1 MENKDQKWFE
11 SWFDTEYYHVLYKHR
26 NHQEAEQFIDTL
38 VKYLNLQPGSTVFDL
53 ACGKGRHSIELHSH
67 GLNVLGLDLSSA
79 SIEHAKQF
87 ENDELRFQVQ
97 DMRLAFGEDRFDAG
111 FNLFTSFG
119 YFGNKEEDILSLS
132 NAYKSLHSG
141 GYFVQDYINAEPIL
155 ELLPQKGEKIELLDN
170 REIQFKWKKHLDS
183 STIVKD
189 IQVDDSMNHF
199 QFQERVQVYSL
210 SELIELHEAAGF
222 QVLQV
227 FGDYH
232 LADFDAKMSPRIVLI
247 SKKSIL

>member
-26 NHQEAEQFIDTL
+26 NHQEAEQFISTL

-79 SIEHAKQF
+79 SIAYAQKF
-87 ENDELRFQVQ
+87 GNAELQFQVH
-97 DMRLAFGEDRFDAG
+97 DMRSPFGEDRFDAG

-119 YFGNKEEDILSLS
+119 YFGNSEDDILALTNS
-132 NAYKSLHSG
+132 YKSLHSG

-155 ELLPQKGEKIELLDN
+155 DLLPQKGEKIELLDN
-170 REIQFKWKKHLDS
+170 REIQFYWKKQLES
-183 STIVKD
+183 QTIVKD
-189 IQVDDSMNHF
+189 IQVTDSFKHF
-199 QFQERVQVYSL
+199 HFQERVQVYTKNQL
-210 SELIELHEAAGF
+210 TELHQAAGF
-222 QVLQV
+222 QVVHV
-227 FGDYH
+227 FGDYQ
-232 LADFDAKMSPRIVLI
+232 LGEYVAQKSPRIIII
-247 SKKSIL
+247 SKK

>member
-26 NHQEAEQFIDTL
+26 NHQEAEQFIHTL
-38 VKYLNLQPGSTVFDL
+38 VKYLNLNPGSNVFDL

-79 SIEHAKQF
+79 SIAHAQQF
-87 ENDELRFQVQ
+87 GRIGLQFQVH

-119 YFGNKEEDILSLS
+119 YFGNKEEDILALS
-132 NAYKSLHSG
+132 NAYKSLHTG

-155 ELLPQKGEKIELLDN
+155 DLLPQKGEKKELLDG
-170 REIQFKWKKHLDS
+170 REIQFSWEKHLES
-183 STIVKD
+183 RTIVKD
-189 IQVDDSMNHF
+189 IQVNDSTNHF

-227 FGDYH
+227 FGDYQ
-232 LADFDAKMSPRIVLI
+232 LSDYDAQMSPRIVLI
-247 SKKSIL
+247 SKK